1 MVPQS
6 KHLVYLAVFLL
17 IVIILFPFPA
27 QAQNFSVSPM
37 EIKIDNLSPG
47 GEAQFNLTIRNKE
60 DVNHVFALTTHN
72 PEESERR
79 EGRAKFPDD
88 SWISFSS
95 RKVSVEA
102 NSEAKTKVTVAIPAN
117 QKWAGKDWEI
127 WLRVCPEEREFLV
140 VNYYIRLLV
149 STGGEVEAG
158 TNVGVVIG
166 ILVGILLAACVVYYF
181 YFRRKAKP
189 KHPEAV

>member
-1 MVPQS
+1 MMPQS
-6 KHLVYLAVFLL
+6 KHLVYLAAFLL
-17 IVIILFPFPA
+17 IVIILFPFPV

-47 GEAQFNLTIRNKE
+47 GKAQFNLTIRNKE
-60 DVNHVFALTTHN
+60 DVNHVFALTTYN

-79 EGRAKFPDD
+79 EGRAEFPDE

-95 RKVSVEA
+95 QKVSVEA
-102 NSEAKTKVTVAIPAN
+102 NSEAKAKVTVAIPAN

-127 WLRVCPEEREFLV
+127 WLRVCPEEQEFLV

-149 STGGEVEAG
+149 STGGEAVAG
-158 TNVGVVIG
+158 MNVGLVVG
-166 ILVGILLAACVVYYF
+166 IPVGILLLGCVVYYF
-181 YFRRKAKP
+181 KRKAKP
-189 KHPEAV
+189 RHPIS

>member
-6 KHLVYLAVFLL
+6 KYLVYLTAFLL

-60 DVNHVFALTTHN
+60 DVNHVFALTTYN
-72 PEESERR
+72 PGESERR
-79 EGRAKFPDD
+79 EGRAEFPDD

-95 RKVSVEA
+95 QKVSVEA

-117 QKWAGKDWEI
+117 QKWTGKDWEI

-149 STGGEVEAG
+149 STGGEVEAD
-158 TNVGVVIG
+158 TNIGVVVG
-166 ILVGILLAACVVYYF
+166 IVGGILLLGCVIYYF
-181 YFRRKAKP
+181 SRKAKP
-189 KHPEAV
+189 KHLIF

>member
-1 MVPQS
+1 MMPQC
-6 KHLVYLAVFLL
+6 KYLVYLAAFLL

-60 DVNHVFALTTHN
+60 DVNHVFALTTYN

-79 EGRAKFPDD
+79 EGRAEFPDG

-95 RKVSVEA
+95 QKVSVEA

-158 TNVGVVIG
+158 TNVGVVVG
-166 ILVGILLAACVVYYF
+166 TVVGILLLGCVVY

-189 KHPEAV
+189 KHLIF

>member
-6 KHLVYLAVFLL
+6 KHLVYLAAFLL
-17 IVIILFPFPA
+17 IVIVLFPFPA

-47 GEAQFNLTIRNKE
+47 GKAQFNLTIRNKE
-60 DVNHVFALTTHN
+60 DVNHVFALTTYN
-72 PEESERR
+72 PGESERR
-79 EGRAKFPDD
+79 EGRAEFPDD

-95 RKVSVEA
+95 QKVSVEA
-102 NSEAKTKVTVAIPAN
+102 NSEAKAKVTVAIPAN

-127 WLRVCPEEREFLV
+127 WLRVAPEEREFLV

-158 TNVGVVIG
+158 TNVGLVVG
-166 ILVGILLAACVVYYF
+166 IPVGILLLGCVVY

-189 KHPEAV
+189 KHLIF

>member
-1 MVPQS
+1 MMPQS
-6 KHLVYLAVFLL
+6 KHLVYLAAFLL

-60 DVNHVFALTTHN
+60 DVNHVFALTTYN

-79 EGRAKFPDD
+79 EGRAEFPDE

-95 RKVSVEA
+95 QKVSVEA
-102 NSEAKTKVTVAIPAN
+102 NSEARAKVTVAVPAN

-127 WLRVCPEEREFLV
+127 WLRVMPEEQEFLV

-149 STGGEVEAG
+149 STGGEVVAG
-158 TNVGVVIG
+158 TNAGLVIG
-166 ILVGILLAACVVYYF
+166 IIAGILLLGCVVY

-189 KHPEAV
+189 KPKHLIS

>member
-6 KHLVYLAVFLL
+6 KHLVYLAAFLL
-17 IVIILFPFPA
+17 IAIILFPFPA

-47 GEAQFNLTIRNKE
+47 REAQFNLTIRNKE
-60 DVNHVFALTTHN
+60 DVNHVFALTTYN
-72 PEESERR
+72 PGESERR
-79 EGRAKFPDD
+79 EGRAEFPDD

-95 RKVSVEA
+95 QKVSVEA
-102 NSEAKTKVTVAIPAN
+102 NSETKAKVTVAIPAN

-149 STGGEVEAG
+149 STGEEVEAG
-158 TNVGVVIG
+158 TNVGLVIG
-166 ILVGILLAACVVYYF
+166 IVVGILLLGCVVY

-189 KHPEAV
+189 KHLIS

>member
-6 KHLVYLAVFLL
+6 KYLVYLAAFLL

-60 DVNHVFALTTHN
+60 DVNHVFALTTYN

-79 EGRAKFPDD
+79 EGRAEFPDD

-102 NSEAKTKVTVAIPAN
+102 NSEAKAKVTVAIPAN

-149 STGGEVEAG
+149 STGEEVEAG
-158 TNVGVVIG
+158 TNVGVVVG
-166 ILVGILLAACVVYYF
+166 IVVGILLLGCVVY

-189 KHPEAV
+189 KHLIF

>member
-6 KHLVYLAVFLL
+6 KHLVYLAAFLL

-60 DVNHVFALTTHN
+60 DVNHVFALTTYN
-72 PEESERR
+72 PGESERR
-79 EGRAKFPDD
+79 EGRAEFPDD

-102 NSEAKTKVTVAIPAN
+102 NSEAKAKVTVAIPAN

-149 STGGEVEAG
+149 STGGEVETG

-166 ILVGILLAACVVYYF
+166 IVVGILLLGCVVY

-189 KHPEAV
+189 KHLIF

>member
-1 MVPQS
+1 
-6 KHLVYLAVFLL
+6 
-17 IVIILFPFPA
+17 
-27 QAQNFSVSPM
+27 M

-47 GEAQFNLTIRNKE
+47 GKAQFNLTIRNKE
-60 DVNHVFALTTHN
+60 DVNHVFALTTYN
-72 PEESERR
+72 PGESERR
-79 EGRAKFPDD
+79 EGRAEFPDD

-102 NSEAKTKVTVAIPAN
+102 NSEAKTKVTVDIPAN

-127 WLRVCPEEREFLV
+127 WLKVMPEEREFLV

-158 TNVGVVIG
+158 MNVGLVIG
-166 ILVGILLAACVVYYF
+166 IVVGILLLGCIVY

-189 KHPEAV
+189 KHLIF

>member
-1 MVPQS
+1 MMPQS
-6 KHLVYLAVFLL
+6 KHLIYLAAFLL
-17 IVIILFPFPA
+17 IVIILFPFPV

-60 DVNHVFALTTHN
+60 DVNHVFALTTYN
-72 PEESERR
+72 PGESERR
-79 EGRAKFPDD
+79 EGRAEFPDD

-102 NSEAKTKVTVAIPAN
+102 NSEAKAKVTVAIPAN

-149 STGGEVEAG
+149 STGGEVETG

-166 ILVGILLAACVVYYF
+166 IVVGILLLGCVVY

-189 KHPEAV
+189 KHLIS

>member
-6 KHLVYLAVFLL
+6 KHLVYLAAFLL

-47 GEAQFNLTIRNKE
+47 GKAQFNLTIRNKE
-60 DVNHVFALTTHN
+60 DVNHVFALTTYN
-72 PEESERR
+72 PGESERR
-79 EGRAKFPDD
+79 EGRAEFPDD

-102 NSEAKTKVTVAIPAN
+102 NSEAKAKVTVAIPAN

-149 STGGEVEAG
+149 STGGEVETG

-166 ILVGILLAACVVYYF
+166 IVVGILLLGCVVY

-189 KHPEAV
+189 KHLIF

>member
-1 MVPQS
+1 MMPQS
-6 KHLVYLAVFLL
+6 KHLVYLAAFLL

-37 EIKIDNLSPG
+37 EIKIDNLSLG
-47 GEAQFNLTIRNKE
+47 GEAQFNLTVRNKE
-60 DVNHVFALTTHN
+60 DVNHVFALTTYN

-79 EGRAKFPDD
+79 EGRAEFPDD

-95 RKVSVEA
+95 QKVSVEA
-102 NSEAKTKVTVAIPAN
+102 NSEAKAKVTVAIPAN

-127 WLRVCPEEREFLV
+127 WLRIMPEEQEFLV

-149 STGGEVEAG
+149 STGGEVVAG
-158 TNVGVVIG
+158 TNAGLVIG
-166 ILVGILLAACVVYYF
+166 IIAGILLLGCVVY

-189 KHPEAV
+189 KPKHL

>member
-1 MVPQS
+1 MVQQS
-6 KHLVYLAVFLL
+6 KHLVYLAAFLL

-60 DVNHVFALTTHN
+60 DVNHVFALTTYN
-72 PEESERR
+72 PGKSERR
-79 EGRAKFPDD
+79 EGRAEFPDD

-95 RKVSVEA
+95 QKVSVEA
-102 NSEAKTKVTVAIPAN
+102 NSEAKTKVTVAIPAK

-158 TNVGVVIG
+158 TNVGVVVG
-166 ILVGILLAACVVYYF
+166 IVVGILLLGCVVY

-189 KHPEAV
+189 EHLIF

>member
-1 MVPQS
+1 MMPQS
-6 KHLVYLAVFLL
+6 KYLVYLAAFLL
-17 IVIILFPFPA
+17 IVVILFPFPA
-27 QAQNFSVSPM
+27 QAQNFSVSPV
-37 EIKIDNLSPG
+37 EVEIDNLSPG

-60 DVNHVFALTTHN
+60 DVNHVFALTTYN
-72 PEESERR
+72 PGESERR
-79 EGRAKFPDD
+79 EGRAEFPDD

-102 NSEAKTKVTVAIPAN
+102 NSEAKAKVTVAIPAN

-149 STGGEVEAG
+149 STGGEVETG

-166 ILVGILLAACVVYYF
+166 IVVGILLLGCVVY

-189 KHPEAV
+189 KHLIF

>member
-1 MVPQS
+1 MMPQS
-6 KHLVYLAVFLL
+6 KHLVYLAAFLL

-37 EIKIDNLSPG
+37 EIKIDNLSLG
-47 GEAQFNLTIRNKE
+47 GEAQFNLTVRNKE
-60 DVNHVFALTTHN
+60 DVNHVFALTTYN

-79 EGRAKFPDD
+79 EGRAEFPND

-95 RKVSVEA
+95 QKVSVEA
-102 NSEAKTKVTVAIPAN
+102 NSEAKVKVTVAIPAN

-127 WLRVCPEEREFLV
+127 WLRVYPEEQEFLV

-158 TNVGVVIG
+158 MNAGVVVG
-166 ILVGILLAACVVYYF
+166 IVGGILLAACVVYYF
-181 YFRRKAKP
+181 RRKAKP
-189 KHPEAV
+189 KHLIS

>member
-1 MVPQS
+1 VMMPQS
-6 KHLVYLAVFLL
+6 KHLVYLAAFLL

-47 GEAQFNLTIRNKE
+47 GDARFNLTIRNKE
-60 DVNHVFALTTHN
+60 DVNHVFALTTYN
-72 PEESERR
+72 PGESERR
-79 EGRAKFPDD
+79 EGRTEFPDD

-95 RKVSVEA
+95 QKVSIEA

-127 WLRVCPEEREFLV
+127 WLRVMPEEQEFLV

-158 TNVGVVIG
+158 MNVGVVVG
-166 ILVGILLAACVVYYF
+166 IIVGILLVACVVY

-189 KHPEAV
+189 KHLIS

>member
-6 KHLVYLAVFLL
+6 KHLVYLAAFLL

-95 RKVSVEA
+95 QKVSVEA

-117 QKWAGKDWEI
+117 QKWTGKDWEI

-158 TNVGVVIG
+158 TNVGLVIG

-181 YFRRKAKP
+181 LLQA
-189 KHPEAV
+189 

>member
-1 MVPQS
+1 MQQS
-6 KHLVYLAVFLL
+6 KYLIYLAAVLI

-60 DVNHVFALTTHN
+60 DVNHVFALTTYN
-72 PEESERR
+72 PGESEKR
-79 EGRAKFPDD
+79 EGRAEFPDE
-88 SWISFSS
+88 SWISFSPQ
-95 RKVSVEA
+95 SVEVGA
-102 NSEAKTKVTVAIPAN
+102 NSEAKTEVTVDVPPN

-127 WLRVCPEEREFLV
+127 WLRVAPEEREFLV

-149 STGGEVEAG
+149 STGEEVDVG
-158 TNVGVVIG
+158 TNVGLIVG
-166 ILVGILLAACVVYYF
+166 IVVGILLLACVAY

-189 KHPEAV
+189 KHLIF

>member
-1 MVPQS
+1 MMPQS
-6 KHLVYLAVFLL
+6 KHLVYLAAFLL

-37 EIKIDNLSPG
+37 EIKIDNLSLG
-47 GEAQFNLTIRNKE
+47 GEAQFNLTIHNKE
-60 DVNHVFALTTHN
+60 DVDHVFALTTYN

-79 EGRAKFPDD
+79 EGRAEFPDD

-95 RKVSVEA
+95 QKVSVEA
-102 NSEAKTKVTVAIPAN
+102 NSEARAKVTVAVPAN

-127 WLRVCPEEREFLV
+127 WLRVMPEEQEFLV

-149 STGGEVEAG
+149 STGGEVVAG
-158 TNVGVVIG
+158 MNAGVVVG
-166 ILVGILLAACVVYYF
+166 IVGGILLAACVVYYF
-181 YFRRKAKP
+181 RRKAKP
-189 KHPEAV
+189 KPKHL

>member
-1 MVPQS
+1 MMQQC
-6 KHLVYLAVFLL
+6 KYLVYLAAFLL

-60 DVNHVFALTTHN
+60 DVNHVFALTTYN

-79 EGRAKFPDD
+79 EGRAEFPDD

-102 NSEAKTKVTVAIPAN
+102 NSEAKAKVTVAIPAN

-149 STGGEVEAG
+149 STGGEVETG

-166 ILVGILLAACVVYYF
+166 IVVGILLLGCVVY

-189 KHPEAV
+189 KHLIF